1 MSLPWARNFKDCSRG
16 AQAWL
21 RTLSGAVVGAYR
33 EGMHLITESPHAA
46 PTADPR
52 IALPSRAELQD
63 RLVAI
68 LRDAGVD
75 WAWQGAPGAQVRW
88 LSETG
93 PADLD
98 LWWRPGSG
106 ASDADPAVLVERL
119 CRELPAAPVAD
130 SRDPARLRHTSLVVR
145 ADSGLAI
152 IDLTHGDLR
161 VGPITLMPAE
171 LVSCTAGEAPQLTG
185 AAAAADLLIR
195 PVLRGRLPVDSRIDE
210 ARAAWASASVAQRSA
225 AQDGWRRGLGSPL
238 AREVVGVLEGATPTA
253 TMVSRARRRLI
264 RATLEPRAW
273 PSTWRQR
280 RTIAP
285 AGRHASPLGL
295 RGRGVVVALVGTD
308 GSGKS
313 TVSAQV
319 RERLEDAGFATSS
332 AYFGMARGN
341 LPGVALA
348 RKALGVG
355 GVKPATPVQVSE
367 PAPMDAT
374 QELASEPADG
384 GTDLDRPLL
393 RRAAA
398 WYYAAEYIWR
408 YQRTVAPPRR
418 RGSIVLVDRYVYDLR
433 ESPWPGSMASRVA
446 EALVPRPD
454 ILVLPDA
461 PDAMIHARKPE
472 RSAHEQAAIQARY
485 RSLLAERPARFAHVV
500 VDTSGSTADPVAGLE
515 LAVISAA
522 HMSSRESRSAAG
534 AATHQ
539 GAGPR

>member
-1 MSLPWARNFKDCSRG
+1 MNFKDCSRG
-16 AQAWL
+16 AQVWL

-33 EGMHLITESPHAA
+33 EGMHPITESPHAA

-75 WAWQGAPGAQVRW
+75 WAWQGVSGAHVRW

-106 ASDADPAVLVERL
+106 MDADPAVLVERL

-145 ADSGLAI
+145 AESGLAI

-171 LVSCTAGEAPQLTG
+171 LVTGTAGEAPQLTG

-195 PVLRGRLPVDSRIDE
+195 PVLRGRVPVDSRVDE
-210 ARAAWASASVAQRSA
+210 ARAAWASTSVAQRSA
-225 AQDGWRRGLGSPL
+225 AEDGWRGGLGSPL

-253 TMVSRARRRLI
+253 LMVSRARRRLI
-264 RATLEPRAW
+264 RATVEPRAW
-273 PSTWRQR
+273 ASTWRQR
-280 RTIAP
+280 HTIAP

-295 RGRGVVVALVGTD
+295 RGHGVVVALVGTD

-313 TVSAQV
+313 TVAAQV

-348 RKALGVG
+348 RRVLGVG
-355 GVKPATPVQVSE
+355 GVE
-367 PAPMDAT
+367 PAIAAVAVEPVAT
-374 QELASEPADG
+374 SAADDPAGDR
-384 GTDLDRPLL
+384 TTLDRPLL

-408 YQRTVAPPRR
+408 YQRTVAPARR
-418 RGSIVLVDRYVYDLR
+418 KGHIVLVDRYVYDLR

-461 PDAMIHARKPE
+461 PDEMIHARKPE
-472 RSAHEQAAIQARY
+472 RSAGEQAAIQARY
-485 RSLLAERPARFAHVV
+485 RSLLAERPARFGHVV

>member
-1 MSLPWARNFKDCSRG
+1 
-16 AQAWL
+16 
-21 RTLSGAVVGAYR
+21 
-33 EGMHLITESPHAA
+33 MHPLADATAA
-46 PTADPR
+46 PSTTDPR
-52 IALPSRAELQD
+52 LTLPTRAELRD

-68 LRDAGVD
+68 LRGAGVD
-75 WAWQGAPGAQVRW
+75 WAWQGATGAHDRW
-88 LSETG
+88 LVESG

-98 LWWRPGSG
+98 IWWRPGSG
-106 ASDADPAVLVERL
+106 SSDPDPAALVERL

-130 SRDPARLRHTSLVVR
+130 AHDPARLRHTSLVVR

-161 VGPITLMPAE
+161 VGPIELLPAA
-171 LVSCTAGEAPQLTG
+171 LVTCTAGDTPRLMG
-185 AAAAADLLIR
+185 VAAAADLLVR
-195 PVLRGRLPVDSRIDE
+195 PVLRGRVPVGTRVGE
-210 ARAAWASASVAQRSA
+210 AREAWADASAVDRA
-225 AQDGWRRGLGSPL
+225 AVVDLWSRGLGAAVAAGLL
-238 AREVVGVLEGATPTA
+238 AVLRGAEPTPTL
-253 TMVSRARRRLI
+253 VSLARRRLI
-264 RATLEPRAW
+264 RATLAPRAL

-280 RTIAP
+280 RTITP

-295 RGRGVVVALVGTD
+295 RGHGVVVALVGTD

-313 TVSAQV
+313 TVAAQV
-319 RERLEDAGFATSS
+319 RERLEDAGFSTSA

-348 RKALGVG
+348 RKVLGVG
-355 GVKPATPVQVSE
+355 GVQPPASTPS
-367 PAPMDAT
+367 PAAAA
-374 QELASEPADG
+374 LAEGAPPSSAPAAEAVG
-384 GTDLDRPLL
+384 LDRPLL

-408 YQRTVAPPRR
+408 YQRTVAPQRR

-461 PDAMIHARKPE
+461 PDDMIHARKPE

-485 RSLLAERPARFAHVV
+485 RSLLAERPARFGHVV
-500 VDTSGSTADPVAGLE
+500 VDTSGSTPTPWQGW
-515 LAVISAA
+515 SWS
-522 HMSSRESRSAAG
+522 SSRR
-534 AATHQ
+534 HI
-539 GAGPR
+539 

>member
-1 MSLPWARNFKDCSRG
+1 
-16 AQAWL
+16 
-21 RTLSGAVVGAYR
+21 
-33 EGMHLITESPHAA
+33 MHPVTDAIA
-46 PTADPR
+46 PAPSADPR
-52 IALPSRAELQD
+52 LSLPTRAELRD

-68 LRDAGVD
+68 LRDTGVD
-75 WAWQGAPGAQVRW
+75 WAWQGASGAADRW
-88 LSETG
+88 LAEAG

-98 LWWRPGSG
+98 VWWRPGSG
-106 ASDADPAVLVERL
+106 GSDPDPAALVERL

-161 VGPITLMPAE
+161 VGPVTLMPAHM
-171 LVSCTAGEAPQLTG
+171 VAGSAGEVPRLIG

-195 PVLRGRLPVDSRIDE
+195 PVLRGRVPVETRVGE
-210 ARAAWASASVAQRSA
+210 ARTAWAAAAASERATAV
-225 AQDGWRRGLGSPL
+225 DLWGRGLGVPL
-238 AREVVGVLEGATPTA
+238 TSALVGVLEGAAPTPALVT
-253 TMVSRARRRLI
+253 RARQRLI

-273 PSTWRQR
+273 PSTWGQR
-280 RTIAP
+280 HTIAP

-295 RGRGVVVALVGTD
+295 RGRGVVVAFVGTD

-313 TVSAQV
+313 TVAAQV
-319 RERLEDAGFATSS
+319 RERLEDAGFGTSS

-348 RKALGVG
+348 RRVLRVG
-355 GVKPATPVQVSE
+355 GVEPAPVPEPEPVSE
-367 PAPMDAT
+367 PKAGESAT
-374 QELASEPADG
+374 KQATDS
-384 GTDLDRPLL
+384 TDLDRPLL

-408 YQRTVAPPRR
+408 YQRTVAPQCR

-446 EALVPRPD
+446 ETLVPRPD

-485 RSLLAERPARFAHVV
+485 RSLMDERPARFGHVV

-522 HMSSRESRSAAG
+522 HLSSRETRSAAG

-539 GAGPR
+539 GTGPR

>member
-1 MSLPWARNFKDCSRG
+1 MKVKDCSRG
-16 AQAWL
+16 AQAAP
-21 RTLSGAVVGAYR
+21 RSRSGVLGAPYR
-33 EGMHLITESPHAA
+33 GGMHPLTDATAA
-46 PTADPR
+46 PTTTDPR
-52 IALPSRAELQD
+52 ITFPTRADLRD

-68 LRDAGVD
+68 LREVGVD
-75 WAWQGAPGAQVRW
+75 WAWQGASGAHDRW
-88 LSETG
+88 LVETG

-98 LWWRPGSG
+98 VWWRPGSG
-106 ASDADPAVLVERL
+106 ASDADPAALVERL

-130 SRDPARLRHTSLVVR
+130 SSDPARLRHTSLVVR

-161 VGPITLMPAE
+161 VGPIELMPSAS
-171 LVSCTAGEAPQLTG
+171 VTCTSGDVPQLSG

-195 PVLRGRLPVDSRIDE
+195 PVLRGRVPVETRVGE
-210 ARAAWASASVAQRSA
+210 ARAAWAGASAVDRATAVDLWS
-225 AQDGWRRGLGSPL
+225 RGLGVPVTAGL
-238 AREVVGVLEGATPTA
+238 VAVLRGAEPTPTL
-253 TMVSRARRRLI
+253 VSLARRRLV

-273 PSTWRQR
+273 ASTWRQR
-280 RTIAP
+280 RTVVP
-285 AGRHASPLGL
+285 AGRHSSPLGL
-295 RGRGVVVALVGTD
+295 RGHGVVVALVGTD

-313 TVSAQV
+313 TVAAQV
-319 RERLEDAGFATSS
+319 RERLEDAGFSTSS

-348 RKALGVG
+348 RRVLGVG
-355 GVKPATPVQVSE
+355 GVQPTAPTSAAGATATATAPAE
-367 PAPMDAT
+367 DA
-374 QELASEPADG
+374 
-384 GTDLDRPLL
+384 TDLDRPLL

-398 WYYAAEYIWR
+398 WYYAAEYVWR
-408 YQRTVAPPRR
+408 YQRSVAPERR

-446 EALVPRPD
+446 EVLVPRPD

-485 RSLLAERPARFAHVV
+485 RRLMAERPARVGHVV
-500 VDTSGSTADPVAGLE
+500 VDTSGSTADPVGGLE
-515 LAVISAA
+515 LAVISAV

-534 AATHQ
+534 ASTHP
-539 GAGPR
+539 GTGPR

>member
-1 MSLPWARNFKDCSRG
+1 
-16 AQAWL
+16 
-21 RTLSGAVVGAYR
+21 VG
-33 EGMHLITESPHAA
+33 
-46 PTADPR
+46 
-52 IALPSRAELQD
+52 
-63 RLVAI
+63 V

-75 WAWQGAPGAQVRW
+75 WAWQGATGAHSRW

-98 LWWRPGSG
+98 IWWRPGSG
-106 ASDADPAVLVERL
+106 TADPDPAVLVARL

-145 ADSGLAI
+145 ADTGLAI

-161 VGPITLMPAE
+161 VGPVELMPAD
-171 LVSCTAGEAPQLTG
+171 LVTVRAGDDPRLAG
-185 AAAAADLLIR
+185 AAAAGDLLIR
-195 PVLRGRLPVDSRIDE
+195 QLLRGRFPEDGRLDE
-210 ARAAWASASVAQRSA
+210 ARLAWAGAPPSARSMA
-225 AQDGWRRGLGSPL
+225 EALWRRGLGGPL
-238 AREVVGVLEGATPTA
+238 TRELVGVLEGATPTA
-253 TMVSRARRRLI
+253 VLVSSARRRLI
-264 RATLEPRAW
+264 RATVAPRAW

-280 RTIAP
+280 HSIAP

-313 TVSAQV
+313 TVAAQV
-319 RERLEDAGFATSS
+319 RERLEDAGFATST

-348 RKALGVG
+348 RRALGVG
-355 GVKPATPVQVSE
+355 GVEPVGASPVADAVVRGPAAEARAGDST
-367 PAPMDAT
+367 A
-374 QELASEPADG
+374 
-384 GTDLDRPLL
+384 LDRPLL

-398 WYYAAEYIWR
+398 WYYAAEYVWR
-408 YQRTVAPPRR
+408 YQRMVAPSRR
-418 RGSIVLVDRYVYDLR
+418 RGRIVLVDRYVYDLR
-433 ESPWPGSMASRVA
+433 ESPWPGSTASRVA

-461 PDAMIHARKPE
+461 PDALIHSRKPE
-472 RSAHEQAAIQARY
+472 RDAHEQAAIQARY
-485 RSLLAERPARFAHVV
+485 RSLLAERPARSGHVII
-500 VDTSGSTADPVAGLE
+500 DTSGSTPDPVAGLE

-522 HMSSRESRSAAG
+522 HVSPRETRSAAR
-534 AATHQ
+534 AATHT

>member
-1 MSLPWARNFKDCSRG
+1 MNFKGCSRG
-16 AQAWL
+16 AQVWL

-33 EGMHLITESPHAA
+33 EGMHPITELPHAA

-75 WAWQGAPGAQVRW
+75 WAWQGVSGANVRW

-171 LVSCTAGEAPQLTG
+171 LVTGTAGEAPQLTG

-195 PVLRGRLPVDSRIDE
+195 PILRGRVPVDSRVDE
-210 ARAAWASASVAQRSA
+210 ARAAWASTSVAQRSA
-225 AQDGWRRGLGSPL
+225 AEDGWRRGLGSPL

-253 TMVSRARRRLI
+253 LMVSRARRRLI
-264 RATLEPRAW
+264 RATVDPRAW
-273 PSTWRQR
+273 ASTWRQR
-280 RTIAP
+280 HTIAP

-295 RGRGVVVALVGTD
+295 RGHGVVVALVGTD

-313 TVSAQV
+313 TVAAQV

-348 RKALGVG
+348 RRVLGVG
-355 GVKPATPVQVSE
+355 GVE
-367 PAPMDAT
+367 PASAAGAVEPVAT
-374 QELASEPADG
+374 RAADDPAGDR
-384 GTDLDRPLL
+384 TTLDRPLL

-408 YQRTVAPPRR
+408 YQRTVAPARR
-418 RGSIVLVDRYVYDLR
+418 KGHIVLVDRYVYDLR

-446 EALVPRPD
+446 EAMVPRPD

-461 PDAMIHARKPE
+461 PDEMIHARKPE
-472 RSAHEQAAIQARY
+472 RSAGEQAAIQARY
-485 RSLLAERPARFAHVV
+485 RSLLAERPARFGHVV

-522 HMSSRESRSAAG
+522 HMSSREARSAAG

-539 GAGPR
+539 GVGPR

>member
-1 MSLPWARNFKDCSRG
+1 M
-16 AQAWL
+16 
-21 RTLSGAVVGAYR
+21 
-33 EGMHLITESPHAA
+33 
-46 PTADPR
+46 
-52 IALPSRAELQD
+52 
-63 RLVAI
+63 AI

-75 WAWQGAPGAQVRW
+75 WAWQGATGAHSRW
-88 LSETG
+88 LSEAG

-106 ASDADPAVLVERL
+106 TSDPDPAVLIEHL

-130 SRDPARLRHTSLVVR
+130 SQDPSRLRHTSLAVR

-161 VGPITLMPAE
+161 VGPVELMPAD
-171 LVSCTAGEAPQLTG
+171 LVAVRAGANPRLAG

-195 PVLRGRLPVDSRIDE
+195 PLLRGRLPEAARLDE
-210 ARAAWASASVAQRSA
+210 ARLAWAGADPSQRTMA
-225 AQDGWRRGLGSPL
+225 EAVWRRSLGAPL
-238 AREVVGVLEGATPTA
+238 ARELVEVLEGATPTTA
-253 TMVSRARRRLI
+253 TVTRARRRLI
-264 RATLEPRAW
+264 RATMEPRAW
-273 PSTWRQR
+273 ASSWRQR
-280 RTIAP
+280 HTIAP

-295 RGRGVVVALVGTD
+295 RGHGVVVALVGTD

-313 TVSAQV
+313 TVAAQV

-348 RKALGVG
+348 RRVLGVG
-355 GVKPATPVQVSE
+355 GVEPVSETPVVE
-367 PAPMDAT
+367 PV
-374 QELASEPADG
+374 ASGPAEARASDS
-384 GTDLDRPLL
+384 TDLDRPLL

-408 YQRTVAPPRR
+408 YQRTVAPSRR

-472 RSAHEQAAIQARY
+472 RSAPEQAAIQARY
-485 RSLLAERPARFAHVV
+485 RSLLAERPARFGHVV

-522 HMSSRESRSAAG
+522 HMSSRESRSAAA